1 MQMQD
6 YLRELSRVELLEKD
20 EEEELWRRCKEDGD
34 IRARQRLIESYQPL
48 VFKLAMPF
56 RPMGN
61 IMDIIQE
68 GTVGL
73 IEATEAFDFRRG
85 VAFSLYATHRI
96 RGRMLNFVEREGRAD
111 VACMDGPMENGRE
124 TIKEGLMDLGVTVQE
139 QVENH
144 ELLHRIHRAMD
155 RLPVKER
162 MVLESVYIN
171 SEPVKD
177 VAKGLQVST
186 SCIYRLQKRG
196 IRRVR
201 GMLSRFMRNW

>member
-1 MQMQD
+1 MQMQE
-6 YLRELSRVELLEKD
+6 YLRELSRVQLLEKAD
-20 EEEELWRRCKEDGD
+20 EEELWRRCKEEGD

-56 RPMGN
+56 RRMEN
-61 IMDIIQE
+61 LMDIIQE

-73 IEATEAFDFRRG
+73 VEAAEAFDFRRG

-111 VACMDGPMENGRE
+111 VACMDGPAEGSGE
-124 TIKEGLMDLGVTVQE
+124 TIKDGLMDQGATVSE
-139 QVENH
+139 QAENH
-144 ELLHRIHRAMD
+144 ELLRRIYRAMD

-162 MVLESVYIN
+162 MVLECVYLN
-171 SEPVKD
+171 AEPVKD
-177 VAKGLQVST
+177 VAEGLNVST
-186 SCIYRLQKRG
+186 SCIYRLQKKG
-196 IRRVR
+196 IRRIR